1 MIVCTITSVG
11 MVTKLSQNQQERELN
26 MKYSDSVR
34 RAVATFIFA
43 FIGVAAGSASGQL
56 EISDSAIWAG
66 VGAVLNLA
74 YRAAEA
80 YVKARAYTQD

>member
-1 MIVCTITSVG
+1 
-11 MVTKLSQNQQERELN
+11 
-26 MKYSDSVR
+26 MKYNDSIR

-56 EISDSAIWAG
+56 EISNSAIWAG
-66 VGAVLNLA
+66 VGAVLNLV

-80 YVKARAYTQD
+80 YIKTKTYSED